1 MINEEIERKF
11 LVSNT
16 EFLKEYQGVQLIQG
30 YLTTDPCR
38 TVRVRIQEHSGYL
51 TIKGPSTDDGL
62 KRLEWEKEISIS
74 EAEALL
80 ELCLPMPIHKIRYK
94 IPIGTHFFE
103 VDLFQKENAGLIIAE
118 IELNSELDEFDVPE
132 WLGEEV
138 TGNNKYYNSYISKNP
153 FSTW

>member
-38 TVRVRIQEHSGYL
+38 TVRVRIQENGGYL

-118 IELNSELDEFDVPE
+118 IELNSELDEFDAPE

>member
-1 MINEEIERKF
+1 M
-11 LVSNT
+11 
-16 EFLKEYQGVQLIQG
+16 
-30 YLTTDPCR
+30 LTD
-38 TVRVRIQEHSGYL
+38 
-51 TIKGPSTDDGL
+51 
-62 KRLEWEKEISIS
+62 
-74 EAEALL
+74 A
-80 ELCLPMPIHKIRYK
+80 IHKIRYK